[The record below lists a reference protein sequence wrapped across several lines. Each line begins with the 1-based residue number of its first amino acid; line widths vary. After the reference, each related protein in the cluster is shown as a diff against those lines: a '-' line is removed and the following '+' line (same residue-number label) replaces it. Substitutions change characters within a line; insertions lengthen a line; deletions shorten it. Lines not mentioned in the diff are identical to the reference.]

1 MKKSV
6 LITGVARGIGR
17 GIAERFLNEGYELF
31 GTFHKSEEKAR
42 ELESIYGSD
51 CVHLFGPYNFQNLSD
66 TKALLEKLKSHKFN
80 TIVSSAGMFCDEDE
94 EKTYDDFN
102 NFQLDRFMQ
111 KMNCNF
117 YTPLLLAVGLKDNIV
132 NGGSIVIISS
142 NDAYSG
148 AYASMA
154 YSISK
159 SALISLMKC
168 LSVNYGELNVR
179 VNSVAPGAINTDMNT
194 REQMDIAPYFTPM
207 SRVGEPIDV
216 AKVVYFLA
224 SDEAAFVNGVN
235 ITIDGGYSNVSIL
248 LKAEAT
254 PALSEELRT
263 FIPTQP
269 TSLKKKSPF

>member
-1 MKKSV
+1 MNKSV

-31 GTFHKSEEKAR
+31 GTFNKSEEKAR
-42 ELESIYGSD
+42 ELESIYGTGH
-51 CVHLFGPYNFQNLSD
+51 VHLFGPYNFQNLSD
-66 TKALLEKLKSHKFN
+66 TQALLEELKFYKFN
-80 TIVSSAGMFCDEDE
+80 TIVSSAGMFCDKDE
-94 EKTYDDFN
+94 EETYDDFN

-117 YTPLLLAVGLKDNIV
+117 YTPLLLTVGLKGNII

-168 LSVNYGELNVR
+168 LSVNYGELNIR
-179 VNSVAPGAINTDMNT
+179 VNSVAPGAIDTDMNT
-194 REQMDIAPYFTPM
+194 LEQMEIAPFFTPM
-207 SRVGEPIDV
+207 SRVGKPVDV

-254 PALSEELRT
+254 PALSENLRT
-263 FIPTQP
+263 FIPTQL
-269 TSLKKKSPF
+269 TLKE